1 MLVGDRMAKPP
12 ITAAP
17 GDLLSHAVQ
26 LMNSGRFRRLPVLSD
41 NKLVGIITER
51 DLREHRGHLEQT
63 RVNDTMITNVIT
75 VAPDVIL
82 EDAAQ
87 IMLDRQIGGLPVVAD
102 GQLIGIITVSDVM
115 KAFLDMMGASNGGSA
130 RLDFRLE
137 GEEHGFVEASRIVAR
152 EGGEVLGVGSYRNNL
167 GESPV
172 CYLRLITGNAEKIAK
187 ALRVSGFD
195 VLGIHRVG
203 GAAKP
208 SA

>member
-17 GDLLSHAVQ
+17 GDLLSHAAQ

-51 DLREHRGHLEQT
+51 DLREHRGHLDQT
-63 RVNDTMITNVIT
+63 RVTDTMITNVIT

-115 KAFLDMMGASNGGSA
+115 KAFLDMMGASNGGST

-152 EGGEVLGVGSYRNNL
+152 EGR
-167 GESPV
+167 
-172 CYLRLITGNAEKIAK
+172 
-187 ALRVSGFD
+187 
-195 VLGIHRVG
+195 
-203 GAAKP
+203 
-208 SA
+208 